1 MKKAFAQ
8 VHLIKFTPL
17 KLTNP
22 LLDFILQ
29 PIAGVYSCQDTPSLL
44 QEWQGEGSILRGQS
58 HTNIKPL

>member
-17 KLTNP
+17 KLPNP

-29 PIAGVYSCQDTPSLL
+29 PIAGVYSCQDPSSLL
-44 QEWQGEGSILRGQS
+44 QEWQGEGSIVKGQS
-58 HTNIKPL
+58 HTNIKPV